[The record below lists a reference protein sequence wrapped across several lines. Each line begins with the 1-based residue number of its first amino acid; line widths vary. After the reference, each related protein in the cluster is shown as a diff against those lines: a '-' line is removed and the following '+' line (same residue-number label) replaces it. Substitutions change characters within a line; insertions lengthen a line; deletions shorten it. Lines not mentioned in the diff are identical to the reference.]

1 MSAITYKQVALDWQP
16 SNTNER
22 EFYRISALVLCLT
35 IIMAIVLSVVSV
47 PEKER
52 RAVTVVPDRIAK
64 FISQKAK
71 PPVPIEKPKPK
82 VEVKPVIPPKPEV
95 KPKPTIERK
104 KPSEEVEQKPLT
116 ETQQKARETAA
127 NSGLLALSNELNDL
141 VDSGDVASKVAGKL
155 STGTATGNQT
165 AGHNADIITNN
176 VAKSGGKVDAGQ
188 YASNVSNTELS
199 TREVTQA
206 KSELLAENTPANKNE
221 SGSAKGQSNTGGR
234 SYEENVTVIFDK
246 NKGSLYALYDR
257 ERRKTPGLKGKIV
270 LEITI
275 STTGDVTNVKIVS
288 STLNN
293 PSLESRIVGRI
304 KQFKFGTNG
313 SGPTTITY
321 PIEFLPS

>member
-35 IIMAIVLSVVSV
+35 IIMAVILSVVSV

-71 PPVPIEKPKPK
+71 PPVPVEKPKPK
-82 VEVKPVIPPKPEV
+82 VEVKPVIPSKPEV

-104 KPSEEVEQKPLT
+104 KPSEVVEQKPLT

-127 NSGLLALSNELNDL
+127 SSGLLALSNELNDL
-141 VDSGDVASKVAGKL
+141 VDSGDVAQKVAGKL
-155 STGTATGNQT
+155 ESNSTAASQT
-165 AGHNADIITNN
+165 VGHNANVITSN
-176 VAKSGGKVDAGQ
+176 VATTGGTINAGA
-188 YASNVSNTELS
+188 YGSTVGKTELS
-199 TREVTQA
+199 AREIVAA
-206 KSELLAENTPANKNE
+206 KSELLEEPTPTEKAATDAKNMQAGA
-221 SGSAKGQSNTGGR
+221 SGR
-234 SYEENVTVIFDK
+234 SYEENATIIFDK

-257 ERRKTPGLKGKIV
+257 ERRKSPGLKGKIV

-275 STTGDVTNVKIVS
+275 SKTGDVTNVKMVS

-293 PSLESRIVGRI
+293 PSLESRIVSRI

-313 SGPTTITY
+313 AGPITITY

>member
-1 MSAITYKQVALDWQP
+1 MSAINYQHLALDWQP
-16 SNTNER
+16 SNNNER
-22 EFYRISALVLCLT
+22 DFYRISALVLCLT
-35 IIMAIVLSVVSV
+35 LVLGIMLSAIPV

-52 RAVTVVPDRIAK
+52 RAVAVVPDRIAK

-71 PPVPIEKPKPK
+71 PPAPIAKPKPK
-82 VEVKPVIPPKPEV
+82 IEPKSILPPKPEV

-104 KPSEEVEQKPLT
+104 KPSEVEQKPLS
-116 ETQQKARETAA
+116 EVQQKARETAA

-141 VDSGDVASKVAGKL
+141 VDSGDVATKVAGKL
-155 STGTATGNQT
+155 VDNSTAANQT
-165 AGHNADIITNN
+165 AGHNADIITGGT
-176 VAKSGGKVDAGQ
+176 AKGGGTVDAARYGSTFS
-188 YASNVSNTELS
+188 ATELS
-199 TREVTQA
+199 AREITQA
-206 KSELLAENTPANKNE
+206 KSELLAENVPANKNE
-221 SGSAKGQSNTGGR
+221 SGNLKAQSAGR

-270 LEITI
+270 LQITI
-275 STTGDVTNVKIVS
+275 SGTGDVTNVKMVS

-293 PSLESRIVGRI
+293 PSLEARIVSRI

-313 SGPTTITY
+313 AGPITVTY